1 MVHFVGAGSGAPD
14 LITLR
19 GAKLLQNADV
29 VIYAGSLVNPALLE
43 SVKPGC
49 EIHDSAYMTLEEVLH
64 VMKTADRAGKT
75 VVRLHSGDPS
85 LYGTMREQINA
96 LNKHGIAWDIT
107 PGVSSFCAAAAVLGA
122 EYTLPGIS
130 QSVILTRLAGH
141 TPVPDRESFPALA
154 AHGAS
159 IVIFLSGGML
169 EDVQRKLLESKGYTP
184 DTPAAIVYKATWD
197 DEKIVRCTVG
207 TLAQAGQNAGIR
219 KTALILAGNFLTAS
233 GEQSRLYDPSF
244 STEYR
249 KGTL

>member
-1 MVHFVGAGSGAPD
+1 
-14 LITLR
+14 
-19 GAKLLQNADV
+19 
-29 VIYAGSLVNPALLE
+29 
-43 SVKPGC
+43 
-49 EIHDSAYMTLEEVLH
+49 
-64 VMKTADRAGKT
+64 
-75 VVRLHSGDPS
+75 
-85 LYGTMREQINA
+85 
-96 LNKHGIAWDIT
+96 
-107 PGVSSFCAAAAVLGA
+107 
-122 EYTLPGIS
+122 
-130 QSVILTRLAGH
+130 
-141 TPVPDRESFPALA
+141 
-154 AHGAS
+154 
-159 IVIFLSGGML
+159 ML